1 MHQDWETIQWRRSIP
16 KNAREAQRRGLA
28 TEAVRRRTD
37 AGAAA
42 RKIAETEIGDI
53 KKWGKKRGSALARAR
68 AAKGLS
74 QAALAVRLNIKAA
87 DVQACENGKAKYDPV
102 LMNKM
107 RRLLGTFDKPA
118 KA

>member
-1 MHQDWETIQWRRSIP
+1 MHQDWETIQWRKSIP
-16 KNAREAQRRGLA
+16 KNAQEARRRGLA

-37 AGAAA
+37 AGVAA

-74 QAALAVRLNIKAA
+74 QAALAVKLNVKTA
-87 DVQACENGKAKYDPV
+87 DVQGCENGKAKYDPM
-102 LMNKM
+102 LANKM
-107 RRLLGTFDKPA
+107 RRLLGAFDKAA